1 MTEDAEEGIV
11 PGETKEQR
19 FKRLA
24 DKRVNA
30 ALIKIRLIGNLA
42 SSNYECT
49 PEQVKKLVDAL
60 HGAVNDVEK
69 LFQRRLDLKKNRFE
83 L

>member
-1 MTEDAEEGIV
+1 MSEDSEENIV

-19 FKRLA
+19 FKRLG

-42 SSNYECT
+42 SSNYEFSA
-49 PEQVKKLVDAL
+49 EQAKKVTDAL
-60 HGAVNDVEK
+60 HGAVNEVEK
-69 LFQRRLDLKKNRFE
+69 LFQRRLELKKNRFE

>member
-1 MTEDAEEGIV
+1 MNEEAEEGIV

-49 PEQVKKLVDAL
+49 AEQVKKLTDAL
-60 HGAVNDVEK
+60 HNAVNDVDK

>member
-1 MTEDAEEGIV
+1 MSEDAEEMV

-30 ALIKIRLIGNLA
+30 ALVKIRLIGNLA
-42 SSNYECT
+42 SSHYEFT
-49 PEQVKKLVDAL
+49 PEQVKKI
-60 HGAVNDVEK
+60 NDVLHAAVSDVDK
-69 LFQRRLDLKKNRFE
+69 LFQKRLDLKKNRFE

>member
-1 MTEDAEEGIV
+1 MPEEAEVAI

-19 FKRLA
+19 FKRLG

-30 ALIKIRLIGNLA
+30 ALVKIRLIGNLA

-49 PEQVKKLVDAL
+49 AEQVRKITDSL
-60 HGAVNDVEK
+60 HGAVNEVEK
-69 LFQRRLDLKKNRFE
+69 LFSRRLDLNKNRFQ

>member
-1 MTEDAEEGIV
+1 MADEAEDAIV

-19 FKRLA
+19 FKRLGG
-24 DKRVNA
+24 KRVNA
-30 ALIKIRLIGNLA
+30 ALVKIRLIGNLA

-49 PEQVKKLVDAL
+49 AEQVKKITDSL
-60 HGAVNDVEK
+60 HGAVNEVEK
-69 LFQRRLDLKKNRFE
+69 LFIRRLDLNKNRFQ

>member
-1 MTEDAEEGIV
+1 MSDDADEII
-11 PGETKEQR
+11 PGESKEQK

-30 ALIKIRLIGNLA
+30 ALEKIRLIGNLA
-42 SSNYECT
+42 SSHYEFT
-49 PEQVKKLVDAL
+49 PQQVKKISDSL
-60 HGAVNDVEK
+60 HGAVNEVEK
-69 LFQRRLDLKKNRFE
+69 LFQKRLDLKLNRFE

>member
-1 MTEDAEEGIV
+1 MTEDSEDNIV

-19 FKRLA
+19 FKRLG

-30 ALIKIRLIGNLA
+30 ALVKIRLIGNLA

-49 PEQVKKLVDAL
+49 AEQVKKIIDSL
-60 HGAVNDVEK
+60 HGAVNDVDK
-69 LFQRRLDLKKNRFE
+69 LFARRLDLKKNRFE